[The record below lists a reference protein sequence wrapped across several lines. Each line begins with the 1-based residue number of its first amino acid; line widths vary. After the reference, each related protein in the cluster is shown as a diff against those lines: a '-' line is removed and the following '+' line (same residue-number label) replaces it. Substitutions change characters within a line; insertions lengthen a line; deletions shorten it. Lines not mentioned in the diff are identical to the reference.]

1 MISDV
6 QEGLCNFVL
15 KEYFHMLYF
24 IIYIHRNPKI
34 LAFIFQNIS
43 NNYDQ
48 NCRTSVKNIQ
58 HLARL
63 ALLKQNVTLITLLK
77 RKVSEKF

>member
-6 QEGLCNFVL
+6 QEGLCNFAL
-15 KEYFHMLYF
+15 KEYFDMLHF

-43 NNYDQ
+43 NNHGQ
-48 NCRTSVKNIQ
+48 SCPTSVKNKTGSIKTKCNFDYFAKKKSQ
-58 HLARL
+58 
-63 ALLKQNVTLITLLK
+63 
-77 RKVSEKF
+77 

>member
-6 QEGLCNFVL
+6 QEGLCNFAL
-15 KEYFHMLYF
+15 KEYFDMLHF

-43 NNYDQ
+43 NNHDQ
-48 NCRTSVKNIQ
+48 NCRTLVKNIQ

-63 ALLKQNVTLITLLK
+63 ILLKQKVTLITLLK
-77 RKVSEKF
+77 RKVSEKS

>member
-1 MISDV
+1 MISNV
-6 QEGLCNFVL
+6 QEELYNFTL
-15 KEYFHMLYF
+15 KEYFETLHF
-24 IIYIHRNPKI
+24 IIYIHRNQKI

-48 NCRTSVKNIQ
+48 NCRTSVKNIK

-63 ALLKQNVTLITLLK
+63 VLSKQKVTLITLLK
-77 RKVSEKF
+77 RKVSEKS

>member
-6 QEGLCNFVL
+6 QEGLCNFAL
-15 KEYFHMLYF
+15 KEYFDMLYF
-24 IIYIHRNPKI
+24 IIHIYRTPKI

-43 NNYDQ
+43 NNHDQ
-48 NCRTSVKNIQ
+48 NCRTSVKNVQ

-63 ALLKQNVTLITLLK
+63 FLLKQKLTLITLLK
-77 RKVSEKF
+77 RKNSEKY